1 MKKTIPFLNKTFLL
15 CLLSGS
21 LLVACN
27 NSTTTE
33 KKEEAAEDKIH
44 AAEAEITGTK
54 SDTTVNGTASFTR
67 EADGKVK
74 LDLQLTVP
82 LLANKSVAV
91 HLHEHGE
98 CGNSGNDSHGHWNP
112 THKQH
117 GKWGTGEFHSGD
129 IGNISLD
136 SAGKGTFSVTT
147 DLWSLG
153 GDSTTNI
160 LDRAVIVHSGVDDY
174 TSQPAGN
181 AGSRIGCGVIKKK

>member
-1 MKKTIPFLNKTFLL
+1 MKKTILHLGRPLFI

-21 LLVACN
+21 LLMACN
-27 NSTTTE
+27 NGDSE
-33 KKEEAAEDKIH
+33 KKEDTPKDEIT
-44 AAEAEITGTK
+44 AAEAGISGTK
-54 SDTTVNGTASFTR
+54 SDTTVNGTASFTKDS
-67 EADGKVK
+67 ATGKVK
-74 LDLQLTVP
+74 LELELSVP
-82 LLANKSVAV
+82 MLANRSVAV
-91 HLHEHGE
+91 HLHEHGD

-129 IGNISLD
+129 IGNVSLD
-136 SAGKGTFSVTT
+136 SAGKGMVSLDT
-147 DLWSLG
+147 DLWTLG

-181 AGSRIGCGVIKKK
+181 AGSRIGCGVIRKK

>member
-1 MKKTIPFLNKTFLL
+1 MYKTVFAALL
-15 CLLSGS
+15 PGF

-27 NSTTTE
+27 NGDGE
-33 KKEEAAEDKIH
+33 KKGETAKEDIA
-44 AAEAEITGTK
+44 AAEAALSGTK
-54 SDTTVNGTASFTR
+54 SDTTVDGTASFVK

-74 LDLQLTVP
+74 LDLQLSVP
-82 LLANKSVAV
+82 LMANKSVAV

-129 IGNISLD
+129 IGNVSLD
-136 SAGKGTFSVTT
+136 SGGKGTFSLTT
-147 DLWSLG
+147 DLWTLG